1 MVYFYLIYNY
11 LIKWFIVIILCSI
24 IYIKYVVFII
34 NIGIICNENFLEFEI
49 IIIIFINILV
59 YFEIIFK
66 KFIK

>member
-49 IIIIFINILV
+49 ICFLL
-59 YFEIIFK
+59 K
-66 KFIK
+66 KNLYSDYRLFLLIY